1 MSPFTQNNIA
11 MKTEELIIELIMQDL
26 RFFQI
31 SMKIRNI
38 RELEFCRFEML
49 ELILK
54 VWGKS
59 EEIDYFDIGDRYM
72 DYMKEVKFL
81 PFSYYG
87 DLLKPLAINCY
98 KGLVSRVKELEEN
111 PSIKYGE
118 AGGYNRMER

>member
-1 MSPFTQNNIA
+1 

-31 SMKIRNI
+31 SLKIRNI

-72 DYMKEVKFL
+72 EYIKEVKFL

-87 DLLKPLAINCY
+87 DVLKPLAIDCY
-98 KGLVSRVKELEEN
+98 KGLVNRINELEKN

-118 AGGYNRMER
+118 NGGYNRMER

>member
-1 MSPFTQNNIA
+1 

-26 RFFQI
+26 R
-31 SMKIRNI
+31 
-38 RELEFCRFEML
+38 
-49 ELILK
+49 
-54 VWGKS
+54 
-59 EEIDYFDIGDRYM
+59 YM
-72 DYMKEVKFL
+72 EYMKEVKFL

-87 DLLKPLAINCY
+87 DLLKPLAISCY